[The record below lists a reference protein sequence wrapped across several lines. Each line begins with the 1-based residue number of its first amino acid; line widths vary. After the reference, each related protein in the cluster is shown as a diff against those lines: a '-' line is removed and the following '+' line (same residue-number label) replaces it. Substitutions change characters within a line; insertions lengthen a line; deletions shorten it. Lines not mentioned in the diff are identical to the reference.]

1 MKAFKSFRSVFAPK
15 NILTFVFLWNFL
27 SVKCNPD
34 AKRLYDDLMSSY
46 NRLIRP
52 VVNTSDTLTVKLG
65 LKLSQL
71 IDVNLKNQVM
81 TTNVWVNQEW
91 FDHKL
96 RWDPD
101 EYGGV
106 QHLYVPAEQIWLPDI
121 VLYNNADGNYEVT
134 IMTKA
139 IIHSTG
145 RVVWNPPAIYKS
157 SCQIDVQYFPFD
169 RQSCLMKFGSWTY
182 DGYHVDLKHLQEIAN
197 SSIVPLGV
205 DLSEFYLS
213 VEWDIMAAP
222 ATRNE
227 KYYSCCMEPYPDI
240 TFNMTLRRKPLFYT
254 VNLIIPCVGISG
266 LSVVVFYL
274 PSESG
279 EKVSLS
285 ISILLS
291 LTFFFL
297 VLAEIV
303 PSTSL
308 AMPLL
313 GKYLLFTMIL
323 VTLSVVFAVAVLN
336 VHFRSPS
343 FHKMPNWVRRLFI
356 DILPKVLLMRSPQ
369 YTDHHLHRNSS
380 DRKKTPSKDKSKK
393 SKMKSDAPIDSKV
406 ARMIRDSS
414 SSLLDLRDISQDEPG
429 LLIRELDSSPVTAER
444 RRYPRQ
450 MLKSIQNA
458 MFIAQHIDN
467 EDDFETVKDEWKYV
481 AMVLDRLFLWMFTAA
496 CVIGTAG
503 IFLQAP
509 LLYDTD
515 SPIDVVSSKVAHTLQ
530 VDWMA

>member
-1 MKAFKSFRSVFAPK
+1 
-15 NILTFVFLWNFL
+15 
-27 SVKCNPD
+27 
-34 AKRLYDDLMSSY
+34 
-46 NRLIRP
+46 
-52 VVNTSDTLTVKLG
+52 
-65 LKLSQL
+65 
-71 IDVNLKNQVM
+71 
-81 TTNVWVNQEW
+81 
-91 FDHKL
+91 
-96 RWDPD
+96 
-101 EYGGV
+101 
-106 QHLYVPAEQIWLPDI
+106 
-121 VLYNNADGNYEVT
+121 
-134 IMTKA
+134 MTKA

-157 SCQIDVQYFPFD
+157 SCHIDVQYFPFD
-169 RQSCLMKFGSWTY
+169 RQTCLMKFGSWTY
-182 DGYHVDLKHLQEIAN
+182 DGYHVDLKHQHEIEN
-197 SSIVPLGV
+197 SSLVPQGV

-213 VEWDIMAAP
+213 VEWDVMDAP

-227 KYYSCCMEPYPDI
+227 KYYSCCVEPYPDI

-297 VLAEIV
+297 VLAEIT

-343 FHKMPNWVRRLFI
+343 CHKMPNWTRRLFI
-356 DILPKVLLMRSPQ
+356 HILPKVLLMKPPQ
-369 YTDHHLHRNSS
+369 YTDHHNNRNH
-380 DRKKTPSKDKSKK
+380 KDKKASHSTKNKKK
-393 SKMKSDAPIDSKV
+393 SEKDTVDPKV
-406 ARMIRDSS
+406 ARLIRDSS
-414 SSLLDLRDISQDEPG
+414 ASLLDLRSEKSSVDGNGIV
-429 LLIRELDSSPVTAER
+429 IRELDSSPTIVER

-450 MLKSIQNA
+450 ILRSIQNA

-467 EDDFETVKDEWKYV
+467 EDDFGMVKDEWKYV

-503 IFLQAP
+503 IFLPAP

-515 SPIDVVSSKVAHTLQ
+515 EPIDIISSKVAQVLQ
-530 VDWMA
+530 D

>member
-1 MKAFKSFRSVFAPK
+1 M
-15 NILTFVFLWNFL
+15 
-27 SVKCNPD
+27 
-34 AKRLYDDLMSSY
+34 
-46 NRLIRP
+46 
-52 VVNTSDTLTVKLG
+52 
-65 LKLSQL
+65 
-71 IDVNLKNQVM
+71 
-81 TTNVWVNQEW
+81 
-91 FDHKL
+91 
-96 RWDPD
+96 
-101 EYGGV
+101 
-106 QHLYVPAEQIWLPDI
+106 
-121 VLYNNADGNYEVT
+121 
-134 IMTKA
+134 
-139 IIHSTG
+139 
-145 RVVWNPPAIYKS
+145 
-157 SCQIDVQYFPFD
+157 
-169 RQSCLMKFGSWTY
+169 
-182 DGYHVDLKHLQEIAN
+182 QEIVN

-227 KYYSCCMEPYPDI
+227 KYYTCCMEPYPDI

-343 FHKMPNWVRRLFI
+343 FHKMPKSWVRRLFI
-356 DILPKVLLMRSPQ
+356 HILPKVLLMRSPQ
-369 YTDHHLHRNSS
+369 YTDHHTHRHNSMT
-380 DRKKTPSKDKSKK
+380 KKAPPKPKSKK
-393 SKMKSDAPIDSKV
+393 SKMKTDAPVDAKV
-406 ARMIRDSS
+406 ARMIRESS
-414 SSLLDLRDISQDEPG
+414 SSLLDLRSTKSSPDDTE
-429 LLIRELDSSPVTAER
+429 IRELDSSPGVVER
-444 RRYPRQ
+444 RRYPRKI
-450 MLKSIQNA
+450 LKSIHNA

-467 EDDFETVKDEWKYV
+467 EDDFDTV
-481 AMVLDRLFLWMFTAA
+481 
-496 CVIGTAG
+496 
-503 IFLQAP
+503 
-509 LLYDTD
+509 
-515 SPIDVVSSKVAHTLQ
+515 
-530 VDWMA
+530 

>member
-1 MKAFKSFRSVFAPK
+1 MSNIKAIRG
-15 NILTFVFLWNFL
+15 ILYWKKLAYFIVCLC
-27 SVKCNPD
+27 SSIVSSNPD

-52 VVNTSDTLTVKLG
+52 VVNNSDTLTVKLG

-71 IDVNLKNQVM
+71 IDVNLRNQIM

-96 RWDPD
+96 KWDPD

-157 SCQIDVQYFPFD
+157 SCQIDVLYFPFD

-182 DGYHVDLKHLQEIAN
+182 DGYHVDLKHLHEIAN
-197 SSIVPLGV
+197 SSQVPQGV

-343 FHKMPNWVRRLFI
+343 FHKMPKWVRHLFI
-356 DILPKVLLMRSPQ
+356 YILPKVLLMKSPQ
-369 YTDHHLHRNSS
+369 YTDHYTQRNNMKKKKEQSS
-380 DRKKTPSKDKSKK
+380 KKNKSKLPE
-393 SKMKSDAPIDSKV
+393 SSLDFKV
-406 ARMIRDSS
+406 ARMIRESS
-414 SSLLDLRDISQDEPG
+414 SSLLDLRSDKSTPDEQG
-429 LLIRELDSSPVTAER
+429 IIIRELDSSPVSAER

-450 MLKSIQNA
+450 ILRSIHNA

-467 EDDFETVKDEWKYV
+467 QDDFDTVKDEWKYV
-481 AMVLDRLFLWMFTAA
+481 AMVLDRLFLWMFTGA

-509 LLYDTD
+509 LIYDTD
-515 SPIDVVSSKVAHTLQ
+515 LPIDVISSKVGHVLD
-530 VDWMA
+530 V

>member
-1 MKAFKSFRSVFAPK
+1 MQLWTHQKLLHVKSAEPQ
-15 NILTFVFLWNFL
+15 
-27 SVKCNPD
+27 
-34 AKRLYDDLMSSY
+34 RL
-46 NRLIRP
+46 
-52 VVNTSDTLTVKLG
+52 
-65 LKLSQL
+65 
-71 IDVNLKNQVM
+71 
-81 TTNVWVNQEW
+81 
-91 FDHKL
+91 
-96 RWDPD
+96 
-101 EYGGV
+101 
-106 QHLYVPAEQIWLPDI
+106 DI
-121 VLYNNADGNYEVT
+121 G
-134 IMTKA
+134 
-139 IIHSTG
+139 
-145 RVVWNPPAIYKS
+145 
-157 SCQIDVQYFPFD
+157 
-169 RQSCLMKFGSWTY
+169 
-182 DGYHVDLKHLQEIAN
+182 VDLKHLQEISN
-197 SSIVPLGV
+197 SSVVPLGV

-356 DILPKVLLMRSPQ
+356 HILPKLLLMRSPQ
-369 YTDHHLHRNSS
+369 YTDHHTHRNNNV
-380 DRKKTPSKDKSKK
+380 
-393 SKMKSDAPIDSKV
+393 PIDAKV
-406 ARMIRDSS
+406 ARMIRESS
-414 SSLLDLRDISQDEPG
+414 SSLLDLRSPRSSPDDPG
-429 LLIRELDSSPVTAER
+429 IVIRELDSSPGVVER

-450 MLKSIQNA
+450 ILKSIHNA

-467 EDDFETVKDEWKYV
+467 EDDFDTVSDKSFISCK
-481 AMVLDRLFLWMFTAA
+481 
-496 CVIGTAG
+496 
-503 IFLQAP
+503 IFIL
-509 LLYDTD
+509 
-515 SPIDVVSSKVAHTLQ
+515 
-530 VDWMA
+530 MAFKL

>member
-1 MKAFKSFRSVFAPK
+1 
-15 NILTFVFLWNFL
+15 
-27 SVKCNPD
+27 
-34 AKRLYDDLMSSY
+34 
-46 NRLIRP
+46 
-52 VVNTSDTLTVKLG
+52 
-65 LKLSQL
+65 
-71 IDVNLKNQVM
+71 
-81 TTNVWVNQEW
+81 
-91 FDHKL
+91 
-96 RWDPD
+96 
-101 EYGGV
+101 
-106 QHLYVPAEQIWLPDI
+106 
-121 VLYNNADGNYEVT
+121 
-134 IMTKA
+134 MTKA

-182 DGYHVDLKHLQEIAN
+182 DGYHVRINVSKRW
-197 SSIVPLGV
+197 V

-343 FHKMPNWVRRLFI
+343 FHKMP
-356 DILPKVLLMRSPQ
+356 K
-369 YTDHHLHRNSS
+369 
-380 DRKKTPSKDKSKK
+380 
-393 SKMKSDAPIDSKV
+393 
-406 ARMIRDSS
+406 
-414 SSLLDLRDISQDEPG
+414 
-429 LLIRELDSSPVTAER
+429 
-444 RRYPRQ
+444 
-450 MLKSIQNA
+450 
-458 MFIAQHIDN
+458 
-467 EDDFETVKDEWKYV
+467 
-481 AMVLDRLFLWMFTAA
+481 
-496 CVIGTAG
+496 
-503 IFLQAP
+503 
-509 LLYDTD
+509 
-515 SPIDVVSSKVAHTLQ
+515 
-530 VDWMA
+530 